1 MRADTAAR
9 ADGREAAAGDREA
22 AAFIVE
28 AFYYFRNKP

>member
-9 ADGREAAAGDREA
+9 VEGRESAAGDREA
-22 AAFIVE
+22 AALMME